1 MLYDEHLK
9 LVQLLCENTVNIY
22 IYIYIFHIIKYPY
35 LFNLI
40 LDVKIVMMQS
50 TETYFLASRKFLSEM
65 N

>member
-9 LVQLLCENTVNIY
+9 LVQLLCENTVN